1 MSNPQMKIEQYLRE
15 PTVIDLYI
23 AAMLQGAISNGTLSL
38 TSNNGIEKEI
48 TNQAFELI
56 FVYAKE
62 MVESRNFQLGV
73 INTKSK

>member
-1 MSNPQMKIEQYLRE
+1 MSNPQMKTEQYLRE

-38 TSNNGIEKEI
+38 TSNTELEKEI
-48 TNQAFELI
+48 TNQALGLI
-56 FVYAKE
+56 FGYAKE

>member
-1 MSNPQMKIEQYLRE
+1 MSNPQMKTEQYLRE

-38 TSNNGIEKEI
+38 TSNNELEKEI
-48 TNQAFELI
+48 TNQALGLI
-56 FVYAKE
+56 FDYAKE

>member
-38 TSNNGIEKEI
+38 TSNNQIEKEI
-48 TNQAFELI
+48 TNQALELI
-56 FVYAKE
+56 FGYAKE

-73 INTKSK
+73 INTKPK

>member
-1 MSNPQMKIEQYLRE
+1 
-15 PTVIDLYI
+15 
-23 AAMLQGAISNGTLSL
+23 MLQGAISNGTLSL

-48 TNQAFELI
+48 TNQALELI
-56 FVYAKE
+56 FGYAKE